1 MVSYL
6 SVVSKLDK
14 NNGNQNKNINKNKNK
29 MGNNNNSNSNSKSNN
44 RNNNNNKLD
53 LSSSSSSSSSSST
66 SNAKLLGSN
75 SDLVCSICKSNQII
89 TDAESGELICS
100 NCGQVISNKVEQE
113 GPEWRNF
120 DASSYSSSSSSQ
132 SNNSR
137 SRVGMST
144 SLARHDMGL
153 STIIG
158 RTDRDASG
166 QKIDAAMR
174 STMDRLRTWDYRT
187 QIHSATDRNLR
198 NAFFKLDILKDRL
211 GLSNPIVEK
220 SAYIYRKA
228 QERGLVRGRTI
239 SGVLA
244 AAIYIACREMGISRT
259 LKDIAVY
266 SDVKFKEVAKSYRLL
281 CIELDLKVPTID
293 PMKYIAK
300 VANKAN
306 LSEKTKRQAAEIMY
320 NVTKREI
327 STGKNP
333 MGLAASVLYMSSIK
347 TGENI
352 TQGDLSDAAGV
363 TEVTLRNRYKDLM
376 NRLELN

>member
-6 SVVSKLDK
+6 NIVSKLDK
-14 NNGNQNKNINKNKNK
+14 NNNYKGKRKIS
-29 MGNNNNSNSNSKSNN
+29 SNSQLSDSNN
-44 RNNNNNKLD
+44 PIL
-53 LSSSSSSSSSSST
+53 
-66 SNAKLLGSN
+66 
-75 SDLVCSICKSNQII
+75 CSICKSNQII
-89 TDAESGELICS
+89 TDTESGEVICS
-100 NCGQVISNKVEQE
+100 KCGQVISDKVQQA
-113 GPEWRNF
+113 GPEWRDF
-120 DASSYSSSSSSQ
+120 TLSSSSNE
-132 SNNSR
+132 SNDSR

-166 QKIDAAMR
+166 QKIDAQMR

-187 QIHSATDRNLR
+187 QIRSATDRNLR
-198 NAFFKLDILKDRL
+198 NAFNRLDILKDKL
-211 GLSNPIVEK
+211 GLSDSIVEK
-220 SAYIYRKA
+220 VAYIYRKA
-228 QERGLVRGRTI
+228 QERQLVRGRTI

-259 LKDIAVY
+259 LKDIATY
-266 SDVKFKEVAKSYRLL
+266 SNVKFKEVAKSYRML
-281 CIELDLKVPTID
+281 CLELDLKIPIVD
-293 PMKYIAK
+293 PIKYIAK

-306 LSEKTKRQAAEIMY
+306 LSEKTKRQAAEIMD
-320 NVTKREI
+320 NVTKREM
-327 STGKNP
+327 SVGKNP
-333 MGLAASVLYMSSIK
+333 MGLAASVLYISSMK

-352 TQGDLSDAAGV
+352 TQGDLSNAAGV

>member
-1 MVSYL
+1 MESYQPMI
-6 SVVSKLDK
+6 SELDK
-14 NNGNQNKNINKNKNK
+14 NNGDE
-29 MGNNNNSNSNSKSNN
+29 NNYNGK
-44 RNNNNNKLD
+44 RK
-53 LSSSSSSSSSSST
+53 LSSYSQLLD
-66 SNAKLLGSN
+66 SNLI
-75 SDLVCSICKSNQII
+75 CSMCKSNQII
-89 TDAESGELICS
+89 TDTESGELVCS
-100 NCGQVISNKVEQE
+100 KCGQVISGKAQQE

-120 DASSYSSSSSSQ
+120 DPLSSVD
-132 SNNSR
+132 SNGSNR
-137 SRVGMST
+137 SRIGMST

-153 STIIG
+153 TTIIG

-166 QKIDAAMR
+166 KKIDAAMR

-198 NAFFKLDILKDRL
+198 NAFFELDILKDRL
-211 GLSNPIVEK
+211 GLSNSIVEK

-239 SGVLA
+239 PGVLA

-259 LKDIAVY
+259 LKDIAAY

-281 CIELDLKVPTID
+281 CLELDLKVPIVD

-306 LSEKTKRQAAEIMY
+306 LSEKTKRQAAEIMN
-320 NVTKREI
+320 NVTKTEI

-333 MGLAASVLYMSSIK
+333 MGLAASVLYMSSMK

-352 TQGDLSDAAGV
+352 TQGDLSYASGV

>member
-6 SVVSKLDK
+6 NIVSDLEKK
-14 NNGNQNKNINKNKNK
+14 N
-29 MGNNNNSNSNSKSNN
+29 SSSNN
-44 RNNNNNKLD
+44 HTNKRKH
-53 LSSSSSSSSSSST
+53 SSSNLQLT
-66 SNAKLLGSN
+66 PI
-75 SDLVCSICKSNQII
+75 CSICKSNQII
-89 TDAESGELICS
+89 TDSESSELICS
-100 NCGQVISNKVEQE
+100 KCGQVISDKVEQD

-120 DASSYSSSSSSQ
+120 DLLSPGQ
-132 SNNSR
+132 SNTNR

-174 STMDRLRTWDYRT
+174 STMDRLRVWDYRT

-211 GLSNPIVEK
+211 GLSDSVVEK
-220 SAYIYRKA
+220 AAYIYRKA

-259 LKDIAVY
+259 LKDIALY
-266 SDVKFKEVAKSYRLL
+266 NNVKFKEVAKSYRLL
-281 CIELDLKVPTID
+281 CIELDLKVPIVD
-293 PMKYIAK
+293 PMRCIAK

-306 LSEKTKRQAAEIMY
+306 LSERTKRQAAEMMN

-327 STGKNP
+327 SVGKNP
-333 MGLAASVLYMSSIK
+333 MGLAASVLYMSSLK

-352 TQGDLSDAAGV
+352 TQSNLSNAAGV

-376 NRLELN
+376 NKLELN

>member
-6 SVVSKLDK
+6 NIISEFDNYKGKRKLS
-14 NNGNQNKNINKNKNK
+14 
-29 MGNNNNSNSNSKSNN
+29 SNSQ
-44 RNNNNNKLD
+44 L
-53 LSSSSSSSSSSST
+53 
-66 SNAKLLGSN
+66 
-75 SDLVCSICKSNQII
+75 SDLDTTTILCSTCKSNQTI
-89 TDAESGELICS
+89 TDSESGELICS
-100 NCGQVISNKVEQE
+100 KCGQVISDKVQQE

-120 DASSYSSSSSSQ
+120 GPSSSSGE
-132 SNNSR
+132 SNDSR

-174 STMDRLRTWDYRT
+174 TKMDRLRTWDYRT
-187 QIHSATDRNLR
+187 QMHSATDRNLR
-198 NAFFKLDILKDRL
+198 NAFIRLDILKDKL
-211 GLSNPIVEK
+211 GLSDSVVEK
-220 SAYIYRKA
+220 AAYIYRKA
-228 QERGLVRGRTI
+228 QDRQLVRGRTI

-259 LKDIAVY
+259 VKDVAEFSNVRP
-266 SDVKFKEVAKSYRLL
+266 KELAKSYRLL
-281 CIELDLKVPTID
+281 CLELDLKIPIVD
-293 PMKYIAK
+293 PMKCIAK

-306 LSEKTKRQAAEIMY
+306 LSEKTKRQAAQIMD
-320 NVTKREI
+320 NVTKREA
-327 STGKNP
+327 SLGKNP
-333 MGLAASVLYMSSIK
+333 MGLAASVLYISSLK
-347 TGENI
+347 NGENI
-352 TQGDLSDAAGV
+352 TQYHLSNAAGV

>member
-6 SVVSKLDK
+6 NIVSKLDK
-14 NNGNQNKNINKNKNK
+14 NNNDNNKRKRSS
-29 MGNNNNSNSNSKSNN
+29 SNSQ
-44 RNNNNNKLD
+44 L
-53 LSSSSSSSSSSST
+53 T
-66 SNAKLLGSN
+66 PI
-75 SDLVCSICKSNQII
+75 CSICKSNQII
-89 TDAESGELICS
+89 TDSESGELICS
-100 NCGQVISNKVEQE
+100 KCGQVISDKVEQE

-120 DASSYSSSSSSQ
+120 DLLSSSMGQ
-132 SNNSR
+132 SNGR

-174 STMDRLRTWDYRT
+174 STMDRLRVWDYRT
-187 QIHSATDRNLR
+187 QIRSATDRNLR

-211 GLSNPIVEK
+211 GLSDSVVEK
-220 SAYIYRKA
+220 AAYIYRKA

-259 LKDIAVY
+259 LKDIASY
-266 SDVKFKEVAKSYRLL
+266 SNVKFKEVAKSYRLL
-281 CIELDLKVPTID
+281 CIELDIKVPIVD
-293 PMKYIAK
+293 PMKYIVK

-306 LSEKTKRQAAEIMY
+306 LSEKTKRQAAEIM
-320 NVTKREI
+320 NNITQREI

-333 MGLAASVLYMSSIK
+333 MGLAASVLYISSIK

-352 TQGDLSDAAGV
+352 TQGNLSDAAGV

>member
-6 SVVSKLDK
+6 NIVSKLDK
-14 NNGNQNKNINKNKNK
+14 NN
-29 MGNNNNSNSNSKSNN
+29 NNNNERK
-44 RNNNNNKLD
+44 
-53 LSSSSSSSSSSST
+53 LSSNLQLT
-66 SNAKLLGSN
+66 PI
-75 SDLVCSICKSNQII
+75 CSICKSNQII
-89 TDAESGELICS
+89 TDSESSELICS
-100 NCGQVISNKVEQE
+100 KCGQVISDKVEQE

-120 DASSYSSSSSSQ
+120 DLLSPGQ
-132 SNNSR
+132 SNINR

-174 STMDRLRTWDYRT
+174 STMDRLRVWDYRT
-187 QIHSATDRNLR
+187 QIRSATDRNLR

-211 GLSNPIVEK
+211 GLPDSVVEK
-220 SAYIYRKA
+220 AAYIYRKA

-259 LKDIAVY
+259 LKDIASY
-266 SDVKFKEVAKSYRLL
+266 SNVKFKEVAKSYRLL
-281 CIELDLKVPTID
+281 CIELDLKVPIVD
-293 PMKYIAK
+293 PMKYIVK

-306 LSEKTKRQAAEIMY
+306 LSEKTKRQAAEIM
-320 NVTKREI
+320 NNITQREI

-352 TQGDLSDAAGV
+352 TQGNLSDAAGV
-363 TEVTLRNRYKDLM
+363 TEVTLRNRYKDLI

>member
-6 SVVSKLDK
+6 NIVSKLDK
-14 NNGNQNKNINKNKNK
+14 NNNS
-29 MGNNNNSNSNSKSNN
+29 GNNHHNNKRKLSSNSQ
-44 RNNNNNKLD
+44 L
-53 LSSSSSSSSSSST
+53 
-66 SNAKLLGSN
+66 AP
-75 SDLVCSICKSNQII
+75 VCSICKSNQII
-89 TDAESGELICS
+89 TDSESGELICS
-100 NCGQVISNKVEQE
+100 RCGQVISDKFEQE

-120 DASSYSSSSSSQ
+120 ISSSSGSQ
-132 SNNSR
+132 SNGNNSR

-174 STMDRLRTWDYRT
+174 STMDRLRVWDYRT

-211 GLSNPIVEK
+211 GLSDSVIEK
-220 SAYIYRKA
+220 AAYIYRKA
-228 QERGLVRGRTI
+228 QQRGLVRGRTI

-244 AAIYIACREMGISRT
+244 AAIYISCREMGISRT
-259 LKDIAVY
+259 LKDIASY
-266 SDVKFKEVAKSYRLL
+266 SNVKFKEVTKSYRLL
-281 CIELDLKVPTID
+281 CIELDLKVPIVD

-306 LSEKTKRQAAEIMY
+306 LSEKTKRQAAEIM
-320 NVTKREI
+320 NNINKNEL
-327 STGKNP
+327 SAGKNP
-333 MGLAASVLYMSSIK
+333 MGLAASVLYMSSLK
-347 TGENI
+347 TGDNI

>member
-6 SVVSKLDK
+6 NIVSKLDK
-14 NNGNQNKNINKNKNK
+14 DNNHDNKLKLS
-29 MGNNNNSNSNSKSNN
+29 SNSQ
-44 RNNNNNKLD
+44 L
-53 LSSSSSSSSSSST
+53 
-66 SNAKLLGSN
+66 AP
-75 SDLVCSICKSNQII
+75 VCSICKSNQII
-89 TDAESGELICS
+89 TDSDSGELICS
-100 NCGQVISNKVEQE
+100 KCGQVISDKVEQE

-120 DASSYSSSSSSQ
+120 DLLASSMGQ
-132 SNNSR
+132 SNGSNSR

-174 STMDRLRTWDYRT
+174 TTMDRLRFWDYRT
-187 QIHSATDRNLR
+187 QIRSATDRNLR

-211 GLSNPIVEK
+211 GLSDSVVEK
-220 SAYIYRKA
+220 AAYIYRKT

-244 AAIYIACREMGISRT
+244 AAIYIACREMGISGT
-259 LKDIAVY
+259 LKDIAAY
-266 SDVKFKEVAKSYRLL
+266 SDVKLKEVAKSYRLL
-281 CIELDLKVPTID
+281 CIELDLKVPIVD

-306 LSEKTKRQAAEIMY
+306 LSEKTKRQAAEIM
-320 NVTKREI
+320 NNITKREI
-327 STGKNP
+327 SAGKNP
-333 MGLAASVLYMSSIK
+333 MGLAASVLYMSSLK

-352 TQGDLSDAAGV
+352 TQGHLSDAAGV

>member
-6 SVVSKLDK
+6 SMVSRLDK
-14 NNGNQNKNINKNKNK
+14 NKGNQNKNKNKNK
-29 MGNNNNSNSNSKSNN
+29 VGN
-44 RNNNNNKLD
+44 RNNNNNNNNNTSYNSYNSNNNKQE
-53 LSSSSSSSSSSST
+53 LSSSSSTNPKSLRSY
-66 SNAKLLGSN
+66 

-89 TDAESGELICS
+89 TDADSGELICS

-120 DASSYSSSSSSQ
+120 DLLSSSAQ

-211 GLSNPIVEK
+211 GLSNSIVEK

-239 SGVLA
+239 PGVLA

-259 LKDIAVY
+259 LKDIAAY

-281 CIELDLKVPTID
+281 CIELDLKVPIVD

-306 LSEKTKRQAAEIMY
+306 LSEKTKRQAAEIMN
-320 NVTKREI
+320 NVTKTEI

-333 MGLAASVLYMSSIK
+333 MGLAASVLYMSSMK

>member
-1 MVSYL
+1 MTSNQN
-6 SVVSKLDK
+6 VVSQWDNYDNDNNHYNGKRKLFS
-14 NNGNQNKNINKNKNK
+14 
-29 MGNNNNSNSNSKSNN
+29 SNSQLLESN
-44 RNNNNNKLD
+44 
-53 LSSSSSSSSSSST
+53 
-66 SNAKLLGSN
+66 
-75 SDLVCSICKSNQII
+75 LVCSICKNNQII
-89 TDAESGELICS
+89 TDPESGELICS
-100 NCGQVISNKVEQE
+100 KCGQVISGKVQQE
-113 GPEWRNF
+113 GAEWRNF
-120 DASSYSSSSSSQ
+120 DPLSSGDSS
-132 SNNSR
+132 SR

-174 STMDRLRTWDYRT
+174 STMDRLRVWDYRT

-198 NAFFKLDILKDRL
+198 NAFFKLDILKDKL
-211 GLSNPIVEK
+211 GLSDTVIEK
-220 SAYIYRKA
+220 AAYIYRKA

-259 LKDIAVY
+259 LKDISVH
-266 SDVKFKEVAKSYRLL
+266 SNVKFKEVAKSYRLL
-281 CIELDLKVPTID
+281 CIELDLKVPIVD

-306 LSEKTKRQAAEIMY
+306 LSEKTKRQAAEII
-320 NVTKREI
+320 NKITKREI

-352 TQGDLSDAAGV
+352 TQGNLSDAAGV

>member
-1 MVSYL
+1 MESYQTMI
-6 SVVSKLDK
+6 SELDK
-14 NNGNQNKNINKNKNK
+14 NNGDENSYNGKRKLS
-29 MGNNNNSNSNSKSNN
+29 SNSHLLDSN
-44 RNNNNNKLD
+44 LI
-53 LSSSSSSSSSSST
+53 
-66 SNAKLLGSN
+66 
-75 SDLVCSICKSNQII
+75 CSICKSSRII
-89 TDAESGELICS
+89 TDAESGELVCS
-100 NCGQVISNKVEQE
+100 KCGQVILGKAQQE

-120 DASSYSSSSSSQ
+120 DPLSSVDSNSS
-132 SNNSR
+132 SR

-174 STMDRLRTWDYRT
+174 STMDRLRVWDYRT

-198 NAFFKLDILKDRL
+198 NAFFKLDILKDKL
-211 GLSNPIVEK
+211 GLSDTVIEK
-220 SAYIYRKA
+220 AAYIYRKA

-259 LKDIAVY
+259 LKDIASY
-266 SDVKFKEVAKSYRLL
+266 SNVKFKEVAKSYRLL
-281 CIELDLKVPTID
+281 CLELDLKIPIVD

-306 LSEKTKRQAAEIMY
+306 LSEKTKRQAAEIMD

-327 STGKNP
+327 SVGKNP

-352 TQGDLSDAAGV
+352 TQGNLSYAAGV

>member
-1 MVSYL
+1 MISYL
-6 SVVSKLDK
+6 NIVSDLDK
-14 NNGNQNKNINKNKNK
+14 E
-29 MGNNNNSNSNSKSNN
+29 NSNNHTNKRKPSSKSQ
-44 RNNNNNKLD
+44 LPPI
-53 LSSSSSSSSSSST
+53 
-66 SNAKLLGSN
+66 
-75 SDLVCSICKSNQII
+75 CSICKSNQII
-89 TDAESGELICS
+89 TDSESSELICS
-100 NCGQVISNKVEQE
+100 KCGQVISDKVEQE

-120 DASSYSSSSSSQ
+120 DQLSSSISQ
-132 SNNSR
+132 SNGNNSR

-174 STMDRLRTWDYRT
+174 STMNRLRVWDYRT

-198 NAFFKLDILKDRL
+198 NAFVKLDILKDKL
-211 GLSNPIVEK
+211 GLSDSVVEK
-220 SAYIYRKA
+220 AAYIYRKA

-259 LKDIAVY
+259 LKDIALY
-266 SDVKFKEVAKSYRLL
+266 NNVKFKEVAKSYRLL
-281 CIELDLKVPTID
+281 CIELDLKVPIVD
-293 PMKYIAK
+293 PMRCIAK

-306 LSEKTKRQAAEIMY
+306 LSERTKRQAAEMMN

-327 STGKNP
+327 SVGKNP
-333 MGLAASVLYMSSIK
+333 MGLAASVLYMSSLK

-352 TQGDLSDAAGV
+352 TQSNLSNAAGV

-376 NRLELN
+376 NKLELN